1 MLSESEIYKKHK
13 SAESSFNAKPE
24 KKKRMSKLEW
34 KDRQRGTN
42 INKQNKKNSRL
53 TNSTWKSKASSS
65 GEKTVIRSLKIK
77 GVFKGEIT

>member
-42 INKQNKKNSRL
+42 INKQNKK
-53 TNSTWKSKASSS
+53 K
-65 GEKTVIRSLKIK
+65 
-77 GVFKGEIT
+77 